1 MSVHK
6 RGNTYFVRYR
16 DAAGKQHNKH
26 FGPGEKGKTKAEEF
40 DLEVKLARK
49 RKQEVILLKGSAVY
63 LEELFELYIRDYELS
78 GKSRDQLKNL
88 KGLFKN
94 KILPKIPKKEV
105 DKLQYKHMLDLIDCY
120 PKLSQSAKNRY
131 FAYLRAVFNWGIQH
145 DYTSVNPLQK
155 WKMGKEKPRRF
166 VLSEKEISKLLKY
179 CPPHLKLAIQTTFY
193 LGLRPGK
200 SELFAL
206 MWNGVDF
213 ERQEVSIYAT
223 KTSQRRTIPI
233 PDAFLP
239 VLRKAQRQ
247 AQTPYVIE
255 YNGKQ
260 VLRVSTS
267 LKNALKKAG
276 IDKSFRLYDLR
287 HMYATYMLNSGGD
300 LAAVSAMLGHSDVS
314 LTANTYY
321 QAMSKEKQRSAN
333 LLPTLNEN
341 IERDEKFQAR
351 RSERAKE
358 SNPKKKKTKRSVTD
372 MGYKIKND

>member
-16 DAAGKQHNKH
+16 DAAGKHRNKH
-26 FGPGEKGKTKAEEF
+26 FGPGEKGKNKAEEF
-40 DLEVKLARK
+40 DLEIKLAKK
-49 RKQEVILLKGSAVY
+49 RKQEVILLKGSSVY

-78 GKSRDQLKNL
+78 GKSRDQLSNL
-88 KGLFKN
+88 KVLFKN
-94 KILPKIPKKEV
+94 KILPKLPSIEV
-105 DKLQYKHMLDLIDCY
+105 DKLQYKHMLDMIECY
-120 PKLSQSAKNRY
+120 PKLSQAAKNRY

-166 VLSEKEISKLLKY
+166 ELSEKEISKLLKH

-206 MWNGVDF
+206 KWDGVDF
-213 ERQEVSIYAT
+213 ERQEVSIFAT
-223 KTSQRRTIPI
+223 KTNQRRTIPI

-239 VLRKAQRQ
+239 VLRKAKRK

-267 LKNALKKAG
+267 LKSALEKAG

-321 QAMSKEKQRSAN
+321 QAMSKEKQRAAN
-333 LLPTLNEN
+333 LLPKLNEN

-351 RSERAKE
+351 REEKLREAQ
-358 SNPKKKKTKRSVTD
+358 PKKKKKRRSVTD
-372 MGYKIKND
+372 FSYKANSR